1 MRAVAS
7 ISRAGRS
14 WSPVL
19 IVSWAQAIAY
29 KAAVWIVPIF
39 PSLYGCIACLEL
51 SKRIQR
57 LTLSLQM
64 GRLRLRER
72 FWTAQHREA
81 EGGLGTEPS
90 LPWSGANAA
99 GTRPNHSPEGGW
111 GTEGESGQTW
121 HCWWEQTPRARWHLF
136 QYSDPCRL
144 GRFRTT
150 DLLVTFLFFLVQ
162 LRCLKQWKNCY
173 FIWHHEYA
181 VIYHQQCCF
190 AWRIISFLKLTILD
204 YCKAEERSR
213 RGVVQLLPYK
223 ASYGQSY
230 CDVIVPLSQG
240 CPRRWVGAF
249 ASNSP

>member
-1 MRAVAS
+1 MWQLPLLSLWSLSCQLSTFVFKWQNCNFHSTIEKQAGVQEDGDFICTSSAMRAFAS
-7 ISRAGRS
+7 ITRAGGS

-29 KAAVWIVPIF
+29 KAAVWIVPIL
-39 PSLYGCIACLEL
+39 PSLYSCIACLEL

-57 LTLSLQM
+57 LALSLQM
-64 GRLRLRER
+64 GRLRLREA

-81 EGGLGTEPS
+81 EGGLGIEPS

-99 GTRPNHSPEGGW
+99 GTRPNRSPEGGW

-121 HCWWEQTPRARWHLF
+121 HCWWKQTPRARGHLF

-162 LRCLKQWKNCY
+162 LRCLKQWKNCS
-173 FIWHHEYA
+173 FIWHH
-181 VIYHQQCCF
+181 
-190 AWRIISFLKLTILD
+190 
-204 YCKAEERSR
+204 
-213 RGVVQLLPYK
+213 
-223 ASYGQSY
+223 
-230 CDVIVPLSQG
+230 
-240 CPRRWVGAF
+240 
-249 ASNSP
+249 